1 MRDAKLP
8 LQYRDSCAHLLIPL
22 NRCRFETWY
31 MPWKCEVRD
40 PPGER
45 RRSRGKSRNKMLQ
58 KERRNRNTLSADSPL
73 PQHTGRETQLRK
85 VPVRRVQEARR
96 QDGRAQGGQGRCAE
110 QLRGPGEQRGLAVYI
125 WMREKG
131 GWGLAAI
138 DANALYQTL
147 VLLVFGVFR
156 PWFSVG
162 GATNSI
168 AAPASEHGPAG
179 LTIIEPTAAGTRI
192 NLAWRTQIN
201 PHA

>member
-31 MPWKCEVRD
+31 MPWKCEVRY

-45 RRSRGKSRNKMLQ
+45 RRSRSRITPRKRGEGKKSRRLT
-58 KERRNRNTLSADSPL
+58 RPL
-73 PQHTGRETQLRK
+73 PHTGRETQLRK